1 MALHTGLTYRNVLG
15 REPALQS
22 FDPAYATAF
31 AGLIAEAKVVIDNR
45 LRAMGLDLN
54 KIGIKNY
61 IWNNDNPNV
70 GDLNKHYNGDF
81 PYTEPNTL
89 LIVTGM
95 LPPEYSVVVE
105 FSGGAVFSEAEITDR
120 VFGAIL
126 PYMDRDFFIE
136 LSGGYFVENRLQV
149 YLTDP
154 AIYMVHLYK
163 SLELIFESITAEP
176 GDLFEQKAERYRQL
190 YEQEFATLVTVYD
203 TNGDGVVD
211 GADNLKQLKQVRFT
225 R

>member
-1 MALHTGLTYRNVLG
+1 
-15 REPALQS
+15 
-22 FDPAYATAF
+22 
-31 AGLIAEAKVVIDNR
+31 
-45 LRAMGLDLN
+45 
-54 KIGIKNY
+54 
-61 IWNNDNPNV
+61 
-70 GDLNKHYNGDF
+70 
-81 PYTEPNTL
+81 
-89 LIVTGM
+89 
-95 LPPEYSVVVE
+95 
-105 FSGGAVFSEAEITDR
+105 
-120 VFGAIL
+120 
-126 PYMDRDFFIE
+126 MDRDFFIE
-136 LSGGYFVENRLQV
+136 LSGEYFVENRLQV